1 MKYKDAITNLMTEI
15 SKNEKVIFLGQGI
28 INAGRMQGTLKNVP
42 IDNCIEMPVA
52 ENLIVGTAMGLCLRG
67 YRPVITFAFMD
78 FMLVC
83 ADAIIN
89 HMALMPKMSNNQF
102 SFPIIMRAVVGAQGD
117 KFVMGAQHT
126 KNLGYIFSPHI
137 NTVNFGKYITAD
149 MLTKIN
155 EPLLIIE
162 KRDLY
167 EQDID
172 TEVV

>member
-1 MKYKDAITNLMTEI
+1 MKYKHAITNLMTEL
-15 SKNEKVIFLGQGI
+15 SKDEKVIFLGQGI
-28 INAGRMQGTLKNVP
+28 INAGRMGGTLKNVP

-52 ENLIVGTAMGLCLRG
+52 ENLIVGAAMGLCLKG

-89 HMALMPKMSNNQF
+89 HMALMPKLSNGQF
-102 SFPIIMRAVVGAQGD
+102 SFPIIMRACVGAQGNR
-117 KFVMGAQHT
+117 FEMGAQHN
-126 KNLGYIFSPHI
+126 KNLGYIFSPYI
-137 NTVNFGKYITAD
+137 NTVNFDASITAD
-149 MLTKIN
+149 MLKKIN

-167 EQDID
+167 EQDI
-172 TEVV
+172 VA